1 MEAARKIEALV
12 HKTSPGV
19 SAEPDLSRTPLKKCF
34 EEGGRDKEGGA
45 LKSGEPTLPARVGD
59 PHWGVPPVPYRGG
72 PLGVPPLP
80 YRGGP

>member
-1 MEAARKIEALV
+1 MCRHLVPTTCGWGAPLEAARKIEALV

-45 LKSGEPTLPARVGD
+45 LKSGEVTLVVAGKMF
-59 PHWGVPPVPYRGG
+59 
-72 PLGVPPLP
+72 
-80 YRGGP
+80 